1 MREENVE
8 SVYELSP
15 VQQGMLFH
23 SLYAPDS
30 GVYVEQLSA
39 RLEGKLDAEVF
50 ARAWQQM
57 VDRHAALRSSFHW
70 EGLKRPVQVV
80 YRQLEVT
87 LERSSWR
94 GLQPAEQRRRLTA
107 CLNA

>member
-1 MREENVE
+1 MREDNVE

-15 VQQGMLFH
+15 VQRGMLFH

-70 EGLKRPVQVV
+70 E
-80 YRQLEVT
+80 EVKK
-87 LERSSWR
+87 
-94 GLQPAEQRRRLTA
+94 
-107 CLNA
+107 